1 MPREKN
7 LKIYSDKIDKIVKDA
22 EGNKYDPKRISKF
35 VLGKG
40 DTYYTKS
47 ILKDGNICKDA
58 YERLCEYYNLKPE
71 DYILTEAKEKE
82 VIQEKADTMN
92 YENIIILLTGIDKT
106 LKELLAT
113 QKSTNYILGE
123 IKNGQVINNQNSKKV
138 IELVDNIDKNRRP
151 PARKYS

>member
-22 EGNKYDPKRISKF
+22 EGDKYDPKRISKF

-47 ILKDGNICKDA
+47 ILKDGNISKDA

-71 DYILTEAKEKE
+71 DYILTEKKEKE
-82 VIQEKADTMN
+82 IIQEKADTMN
-92 YENIIILLTGIDKT
+92 YENVIILLTGIDKT

-123 IKNGQVINNQNSKKV
+123 IKNGQVASNQNGKKV

>member
-1 MPREKN
+1 MAREKN
-7 LKIYSDKIDKIVKDA
+7 LKIYSDKIDKVARSID
-22 EGNKYDPKRISKF
+22 GDNYNPSRISKF
-35 VLGKG
+35 ILGKG
-40 DTYYTKS
+40 NGYYTTTVLREHTIS
-47 ILKDGNICKDA
+47 KDA
-58 YERLCEYYNLKPE
+58 YERLCEYYGLVPE
-71 DYILTEAKEKE
+71 DYILTEKKEKE
-82 VIQEKADTMN
+82 IIQEKADTMN

-123 IKNGQVINNQNSKKV
+123 IKNGQVASNQNGKKV

>member
-1 MPREKN
+1 MAREKN
-7 LKIYSDKIDKIVKDA
+7 LKIYSEKLDKVIRAA
-22 EGNKYDPKRISKF
+22 EGDKYDAKRISKF
-35 VLGKG
+35 VLGKC
-40 DTYYTKS
+40 DSYYSKS
-47 ILKDGNICKDA
+47 VIQNHNISKDA

-82 VIQEKADTMN
+82 VIQEKADTQN

-123 IKNGQVINNQNSKKV
+123 IKNGQVTNNQNSKKV